1 MTQDFRWLAI
11 PLLICSLTGVSPAA
25 AQTMSFEEAMQ
36 VLVASCGR
44 DIDRYCRGV
53 NLGAGRLRA
62 CLAANQAKVAPLCK
76 SSAEQAMAAVE
87 KRAAARVAVLQ
98 VCAADAQRMCGLV
111 QKGDGQI
118 LECMLTAQ
126 RGTSPKCNQAIT
138 DAGYR

>member
-1 MTQDFRWLAI
+1 MTQDFRWFAI
-11 PLLICSLTGVSPAA
+11 PLLICSLSGASPAV
-25 AQTMSFEEAMQ
+25 AQTMSFEDAMK

-44 DIDRYCRGV
+44 DIDKYCRGV

-62 CLAANQAKVAPLCK
+62 CLVANRAKVQPLCL

-87 KRAAARVAVLQ
+87 RRAAARIAVLQ
-98 VCAADAQRMCGLV
+98 ICAIDAQRMCSSV

-138 DAGYR
+138 AAGYR

>member
-1 MTQDFRWLAI
+1 MRIVNWRAI
-11 PLLICSLTGVSPAA
+11 LVIAALIGVTPAA

-62 CLAANQAKVAPLCK
+62 CLVNQGKVAPLCK

-87 KRAAARVAVLQ
+87 KRAAARVAVLKI
-98 VCAADAQRMCGLV
+98 CAIDAQRMCGSV